1 MRSSVL
7 AALKRREGKLSKFG
21 KKKLSMA
28 AIQRVCGGDGETLLE
43 VAGGLF
49 SAC

>member
-1 MRSSVL
+1 MVL
-7 AALKRREGKLSKFG
+7 AALKQREGKLSKFG

-28 AIQRVCGGDGETLLE
+28 AIQRVCGWDGETLLE
-43 VAGGLF
+43 VAHGLF